1 MQENLKKQSFKS
13 EAEEAQ
19 WWDENQDDLAQEFEK
34 AAAEGTLGRG
44 TVARK
49 GKTPTTTIRL
59 DPEDISRARA
69 QAELKGLR
77 YQTYLKML
85 IHESLRQAELQPS
98 PGVQDREKNLAK
110 KRLFVEQRPQGDYA
124 VRKPDSDRA
133 IAVLPTQAEAIER
146 ARELNPGTPPLVERV
161 RRTTV
166 GKPDKW
172 RKP

>member
-1 MQENLKKQSFKS
+1 MQEKLKKQSFKS
-13 EAEEAQ
+13 EAEEAK
-19 WWDENQDDLAQEFEK
+19 WWDESQDALAQEFEK
-34 AAAEGTLGRG
+34 GAAEGTLGHG

-69 QAELKGLR
+69 QAGLKGLR

-85 IHESLRQAELQPS
+85 IHESLRQAELQS
-98 PGVQDREKNLAK
+98 GSGVQDK
-110 KRLFVEQRPQGDYA
+110 KKENRLFVEQRPQGDYA
-124 VRKPDSDRA
+124 VRRSDPARA
-133 IAVLPTQAEAIER
+133 SAVLATQAEAIER
-146 ARELNPGTPPLVERV
+146 ARELNPGSPPLVKRV

-166 GKPDKW
+166 GKPGKR